1 MVTLIG
7 IISYICFRMP
17 AWYDITSLNE
27 FDREDKSGITSG
39 WHLCYLLLWCC
50 KIGVFY
56 FQLQIVTIQQ
66 RYYIQCSETTLK
78 PGILTHAKIWLSLKH
93 PFKLHAVQAPTIR
106 LRGNAEIDSFSSFL
120 S

>member
-39 WHLCYLLLWCC
+39 WHLCYLLLSCC
-50 KIGVFY
+50 KIGVF
-56 FQLQIVTIQQ
+56 LI
-66 RYYIQCSETTLK
+66 SN
-78 PGILTHAKIWLSLKH
+78 
-93 PFKLHAVQAPTIR
+93 FKLLPYNSVITFNVQKR
-106 LRGNAEIDSFSSFL
+106 H
-120 S
+120 